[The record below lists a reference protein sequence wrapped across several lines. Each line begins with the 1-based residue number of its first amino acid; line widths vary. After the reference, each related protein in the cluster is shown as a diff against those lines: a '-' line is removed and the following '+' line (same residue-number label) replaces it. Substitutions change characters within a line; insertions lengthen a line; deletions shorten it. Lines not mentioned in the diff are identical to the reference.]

1 MDIRLMAAVLFVDLT
16 APEDVLCRTI
26 FCLHV
31 RPHHADVR
39 FNFLS
44 FNMSDPAPDIQ
55 RIYSV
60 CVCVAGCRGFAD
72 ELRSWHADAQDDR
85 KEVAV
90 AAAGSLRL

>member
-1 MDIRLMAAVLFVDLT
+1 MDIRLMVAVPFVDLT

-60 CVCVAGCRGFAD
+60 CVCCRLPRIRGRTPQLA
-72 ELRSWHADAQDDR
+72 RR
-85 KEVAV
+85 RT
-90 AAAGSLRL
+90 G